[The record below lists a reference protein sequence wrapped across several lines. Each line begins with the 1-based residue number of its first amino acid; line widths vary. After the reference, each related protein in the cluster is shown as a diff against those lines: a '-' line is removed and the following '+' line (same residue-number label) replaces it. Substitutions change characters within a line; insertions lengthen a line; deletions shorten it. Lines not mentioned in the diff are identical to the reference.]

1 MYLSICCFQTIET
14 SKNLINFLEKNK
26 PTDIL
31 SFPSSKKTKI
41 SKKTF
46 LGDIIISFNYLN
58 KPRSQNLKIFEEKV
72 VKVFIHGYLHLLGY
86 DHIKNKDYS
95 KMLKEEYRLYKSVK
109 LKLD

>member
-14 SKNLINFLEKNK
+14 SKNLINFLEK
-26 PTDIL
+26 
-31 SFPSSKKTKI
+31 KI
-41 SKKTF
+41 
-46 LGDIIISFNYLN
+46 
-58 KPRSQNLKIFEEKV
+58 NLQIFSLFHQAKRLRYQKIFEEKV